1 MPHPDDAARSR
12 LGRSRLKARSLSGR
26 PRVGSFARRSAAR
39 ARETALARGA
49 AGALVHSISMP
60 RTVASCL
67 EELAVGSADCRFGM
81 HSIGDAGMPQL
92 CSALASAPVVRLDL
106 SCNSLNAASAAP
118 LARLL
123 DGHATLEGLD
133 VSANALA
140 DGVGALAEVLARP
153 GSALRALDVHANSV
167 RDDGAVALA
176 AMLRSNVTLT
186 ALDLR
191 NNYLTDVSARALS
204 GAWPKAALARSS
216 PCGPPT
222 KSPLAPPKARL
233 LGPRGGDFSPQSG
246 CGAAVVPSQNRP
258 PSPHHLKPSRLASLG
273 QTKTLRLCHLQG
285 NDITPQMW
293 ASLEQLVADPTNSL
307 ESIEGADNAT
317 AELMGTVCLVQ

>member
-1 MPHPDDAARSR
+1 
-12 LGRSRLKARSLSGR
+12 
-26 PRVGSFARRSAAR
+26 
-39 ARETALARGA
+39 
-49 AGALVHSISMP
+49 MP

-67 EELAVGSADCRFGM
+67 EKLAVGSADCRFGM

-118 LARLL
+118 LATLL
-123 DGHATLEGLD
+123 DGHATLEALD

-140 DGVGALAEVLARP
+140 DGVTALANVLARP
-153 GSALRALDVHANSV
+153 GSTLRALDVHANSV

-233 LGPRGGDFSPQSG
+233 LGPRRGDFSPSSG

-258 PSPHHLKPSRLASLG
+258 SSPHHLKPSRLASLG

-293 ASLEQLVADPTNSL
+293 ASLEQLVADPANSL